1 MANTKK
7 VSSLL
12 EEKRKISKEIE
23 NLQNN
28 CGHLNK
34 SIKSIKENEDSSTT
48 IIRRVC
54 DNCEK
59 VVGMPTQQEIFEFLD
74 GTR

>member
-1 MANTKK
+1 MAKFKK
-7 VSSLL
+7 VASLIA
-12 EEKRKISKEIE
+12 KKHKILKEIE
-23 NLQNN
+23 NLQQM
-28 CGHLNK
+28 CKHQNK
-34 SIKSIKENEDSSTT
+34 VIKSIKENEDSSTT

-59 VVGMPTQQEIFEFLD
+59 VVGMPTQQEIFNFLD